1 MTKIAV
7 ILARG
12 NSKGIKNKNIKTIN
26 NKPLIYWSINTC
38 LKSKNI
44 DTVWVS
50 SDSKK
55 ILSLSKKFGANII
68 KRPKNISGDYSKSEK
83 AWEHAIS
90 FIKKNFSN
98 VETVIG
104 VQPTSPIRSYKTLD
118 KAINM
123 FYKKKLDS
131 LFTAEKVHNYFIWK
145 KQGKKYIANYN
156 YSNRPMRQEIE
167 KKYLENG
174 SFYIFNAEKFLKEK
188 CRLFGKIGCF
198 TMGKVESFEIDNH
211 EDLKLFNSLGKFFK

>member
-1 MTKIAV
+1 
-7 ILARG
+7 
-12 NSKGIKNKNIKTIN
+12 
-26 NKPLIYWSINTC
+26 
-38 LKSKNI
+38 
-44 DTVWVS
+44 
-50 SDSKK
+50 
-55 ILSLSKKFGANII
+55 
-68 KRPKNISGDYSKSEK
+68 
-83 AWEHAIS
+83 
-90 FIKKNFSN
+90 
-98 VETVIG
+98 
-104 VQPTSPIRSYKTLD
+104 
-118 KAINM
+118 M
-123 FYKKKLDS
+123 FYKKLDS